1 MGFNERKDAEMA
13 WLVKKPFGNR
23 MLLGRPSARWCGRPG
38 ETGAG
43 WGYESCWFSQDITAA
58 HLYTNG
64 EIYDT
69 PMIKAYQ
76 QCFEVARNNSYEII
90 GMIHD
95 DVSIYEP
102 GWDLRVLAEFD
113 DSEVGAVGFFG
124 ATSHCQPQLYSEP
137 CKPVNFT
144 RSGVISNMRRE
155 ACSVG
160 ERYTGSCDVAVF
172 DGLAL
177 FIRTSLLQQ
186 IGGWPQDETCRYF
199 GYDYF
204 ISMEARRLGYRLRVV
219 GIDCDH
225 WSGKGMPVANE
236 LAMEEGKLN
245 PCGDEAHRIS
255 HQILYDRYKGTGVIP
270 YTVQDQRRKP

>member
-1 MGFNERKDAEMA
+1 MLE
-13 WLVKKPFGNR
+13 KPINNR
-23 MLLGRPSARWCGRPG
+23 MLLGRPSARWCGKPG

-43 WGYESCWFSQDITAA
+43 WGYQSCWFSQDITATN
-58 HLYTNG
+58 LYLTH
-64 EIYDT
+64 YVFDT
-69 PMIKAYQ
+69 PMMAAYQ
-76 QCFEVARNNSYEII
+76 QCFERANRDGHEFI

-95 DVSIYEP
+95 DISIYEP

-113 DSEVGAVGFFG
+113 DPEIGVVGFFG
-124 ATSHCQPQLYSEP
+124 ATSHCNPNIYNEP
-137 CKPVNFT
+137 PKPVNFA
-144 RSGVISNMRRE
+144 RSGVISNLRRE
-155 ACSVG
+155 AHVLG
-160 ERYTGSCDVAVF
+160 ERYSGSCDVAVF

-186 IGGWPQDETCRYF
+186 IGGWPQDETCRYY

-225 WSGKGMPVANE
+225 WSGKGMPVAKA
-236 LAMEEGKLN
+236 LAEAEGKID

-255 HQILYDRYKGTGVIP
+255 HQILYERYKGTGVIP
-270 YTVQDQRRKP
+270 YIVSDQRRKP